1 MRGRNVLV
9 AGGAGLVGACLT
21 RRLDGLGAHVLASFH
36 ERPPSFLPDR
46 YRRFDFTELED
57 CLEAT
62 RGMDDVFMCAAQTF
76 GAQVMHE
83 RPESLV
89 LPNLRINAGLL
100 EACHRNR
107 VARVLLVSSS
117 TVYQEA
123 SHPVREDELDLNR
136 QPYPLYAGVGWV
148 TRYTEQLARF
158 YFARHG
164 LGIAIVR
171 PTNVY
176 GPFDK
181 FDDGKSHV
189 LPALIKRALAREDPF
204 VVWGSGHAVR
214 DFLYVEDLVDDLIAA
229 LERGGAC
236 EPLNVA
242 SGTGLTIREAV
253 AVVLEACGHA
263 PALRYDPT
271 RPDAIPY
278 RLLDTTKAD
287 QILGPRRRTAFRA
300 GIEETVRWYR
310 AAREARAA

>member
-9 AGGAGLVGACLT
+9 AGGAGLVGAGLT
-21 RRLDGLGAHVLASFH
+21 RRLDGLGARVLASFH
-36 ERPPSFLPDR
+36 ERPPAVLADR
-46 YRRFDFTELED
+46 YRRFDFTQLED

-62 RGMDDVFMCAAQTF
+62 RGMDDVFMCAAPTS

-83 RPESLV
+83 SPESLI

-107 VARVLLVSSS
+107 VGRVLFISSS

-123 SHPVREDELDLNR
+123 FHPVREGQLDLNR

-148 TRYTEQLARF
+148 NRYTEQVARF

-164 LGIAIVR
+164 LRIAIVR
-171 PTNVY
+171 PTNIY
-176 GPFDK
+176 GPFDQ

-204 VVWGSGHAVR
+204 VVWGTGDAVR
-214 DFLYVEDLVDDLIAA
+214 DFLYVEDLVDDLIAL
-229 LERGGAC
+229 LERCCTC

-242 SGTGLTIREAV
+242 SGASVTIREAV
-253 AVVLEACGHA
+253 AVVLDACGHA
-263 PALRYDPT
+263 PAVHYDAKK
-271 RPDAIPY
+271 PDAIPY
-278 RLLDTTKAD
+278 RLLDTTKVD
-287 QILGPRRRTAFRA
+287 QILGPRARTPFRT
-300 GIEETVRWYR
+300 GIEKTVRWYR
-310 AAREARAA
+310 AVRETRAA